1 MIKSSENT
9 LSRIRVFM
17 FCLNVAACLFVMGI
31 IHETS
36 NSICIN
42 FEATAF
48 LNSVER
54 IPVNPHSSFYG
65 TFLLCFVFFI
75 SYCARHFFFHNNQSF
90 VYATLF
96 ADIIINIFVLLFMNF
111 NYEGLTLLIL
121 ANVMYYVA
129 GARKYPA
136 MILGIF
142 IYMALSY
149 DMINVWYP
157 LFSVRSY
164 IAYYPRQYQH
174 VLLFIFY
181 AFSALNLIC
190 FTLFCMLIINN
201 QKYTI
206 NEINNLN
213 KQLEKA
219 NIELKE
225 YADIKEKMG
234 ETKERNRLA
243 MEIHD
248 TIGHSLTGIS
258 VGVDT
263 CLAIMDSN
271 PKAAKSQLEVIS
283 GVAKTGIADIR
294 RSVRKLQS
302 DVSSELTLEQNIVDM
317 IEKTQKATGIKI
329 LFDNSVDLKFESDE
343 NNAIFR
349 VIQESVTNA
358 IRHGKATEIKIKIF
372 KDNPEIDLQGNFLKH
387 ESYNGYDA
395 GENLNILIQDNGVG
409 CKELVSGFGTTHM
422 KERIDMLKG
431 SINFTTE
438 ENKGFTVKAVIPLR
452 KE

>member
-1 MIKSSENT
+1 MIKSVEIT
-9 LSRIRVFM
+9 LSKLRIFM
-17 FCLNVAACLFVMGI
+17 FCVNVCACLFVMGI
-31 IHETS
+31 IHVTS
-36 NSICIN
+36 NTICAN
-42 FEATAF
+42 FQATAF
-48 LNSVER
+48 LSSVER
-54 IPVNPHSSFYG
+54 IPVNPHASFFW
-65 TFLLCFVFFI
+65 TFFLCFLFFI
-75 SYCARHFFFHNNQSF
+75 SYTVRHFFFKSNQRML
-90 VYATLF
+90 YATLF
-96 ADIIINIFVLLFMNF
+96 ADFIINILVLFFTNF
-111 NYEGLTLLIL
+111 NYEGLTLLLL

-129 GARKYPA
+129 GARKFPA

-142 IYMALSY
+142 VYMALSY

-157 LFSVRSY
+157 LYSVRSY

-174 VLLFIFY
+174 VLLFVFY

-190 FTLFCMLIINN
+190 FTLFCMMIIND

-206 NEINNLN
+206 NEINSLN
-213 KQLEKA
+213 RKLEKA

-283 GVAKTGIADIR
+283 GVAKNGIADIR

-302 DVSSELTLEQNIVDM
+302 DVSSTQSLEQNIMDM
-317 IEKTQKATGIKI
+317 LEKTQKATGIKI
-329 LFDNSVDLKFESDE
+329 FFDNNVVLKFESDE
-343 NNAIFR
+343 ENAIFR

-358 IRHGKATEIKIKIF
+358 IRHGKASEIRIKTF
-372 KDNPEIDLQGNFLKH
+372 MEL
-387 ESYNGYDA
+387 
-395 GENLNILIQDNGVG
+395 ENLIIVIQDNGQG
-409 CKELVSGFGTTHM
+409 CKEFVSGFGTTHM
-422 KERIDMLKG
+422 KERLSMLKG
-431 SINFTTE
+431 TITFETE
-438 ENKGFTVKAVIPLR
+438 KDKGFTVKALIPLR